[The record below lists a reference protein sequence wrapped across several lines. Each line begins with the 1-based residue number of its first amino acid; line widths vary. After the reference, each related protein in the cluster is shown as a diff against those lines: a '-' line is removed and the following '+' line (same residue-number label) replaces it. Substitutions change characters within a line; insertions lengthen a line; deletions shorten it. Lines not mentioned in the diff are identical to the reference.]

1 MTTIDEIER
10 WRTGQGMSRK
20 ELAEALGCS
29 YTGLLDVLNRKR
41 PLSRSMSTRVET
53 LMSSSPPG
61 LNIVLPP
68 SEMAKLKEVAAE
80 RNVTPTE
87 LAEKIIAN
95 MLGMFGK

>member
-1 MTTIDEIER
+1 
-10 WRTGQGMSRK
+10 
-20 ELAEALGCS
+20 
-29 YTGLLDVLNRKR
+29 
-41 PLSRSMSTRVET
+41 MSTRIET